1 MHKLCSTLFI
11 VFSILF
17 LLGLSGCLFQS
28 EVAKAERQAG
38 QDDIAYQKEMQEEY
52 ETLVKRHLD
61 QQSDESKKLM
71 KKMKRKSSKTMQ
83 WRRRSWFS
91 ENF

>member
-1 MHKLCSTLFI
+1 MHKLSSTLFI
-11 VFSILF
+11 LLSFLF
-17 LLGLSGCLFQS
+17 LFGLSGCLFQS

-38 QDDIAYQKEMQEEY
+38 QDDIAFQKEMQVEY

-71 KKMKRKSSKTMQ
+71 KKMKRKSGKTMQ
-83 WRRRSWFS
+83 WRRRSWFR